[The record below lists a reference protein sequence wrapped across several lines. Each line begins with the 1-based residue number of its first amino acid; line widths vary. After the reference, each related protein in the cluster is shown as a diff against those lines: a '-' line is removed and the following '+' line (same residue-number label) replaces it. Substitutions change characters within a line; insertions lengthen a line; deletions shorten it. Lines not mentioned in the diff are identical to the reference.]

1 MSRSTLLAAGLSSF
15 AALPAFAGGLA
26 EPALAPVA
34 VAPVPV
40 VSTMDWTGPSV
51 GVQLG
56 YGDVS
61 TSGAAALDGDDVLYG
76 LRAYYDFDFGDYILG
91 GGLQYDSTD
100 IALGSVTTVDSV
112 TRLGARAGIDLGQ
125 NWAYG
130 TAGWARAETSA
141 ATVGDSNGWFAG
153 LGYEVFVADN
163 VTLGA
168 ELLYHDFSDFT
179 LAGLEADATTA
190 ALSVNFRF

>member
-1 MSRSTLLAAGLSSF
+1 MSRSTLLAAALSSL

-26 EPALAPVA
+26 EPAPAPVT

-100 IALGSVTTVDSV
+100 IALGTVTTVDSV
-112 TRLGARAGIDLGQ
+112 TRLGARAGIDLGR
-125 NWAYG
+125 NWVYG
-130 TAGWARAETSA
+130 TAGWAQRRNLQRSRGRQRRL
-141 ATVGDSNGWFAG
+141 VRGCGLRGLRRRQRDAG
-153 LGYEVFVADN
+153 RR
-163 VTLGA
+163 
-168 ELLYHDFSDFT
+168 
-179 LAGLEADATTA
+179 TA
-190 ALSVNFRF
+190 LPRFRRLQPRRSRGQCDDRVVSVNFRF